1 MSPFTLKL
9 RPGFRSYV
17 LAVAVACGALS
28 VNSMALAQ
36 DDALLEDTESVLNS
50 EQIDVDGQFSRK
62 ETKAQKLAKLRKK
75 IEQEHEQMVQKK
87 IEDIRM
93 QEELKLGQ
101 KLKSAFSGQMQ
112 NVDQV
117 STAQAAP
124 QRVEAPAPAPL
135 PEKIEKN
142 NSIVPTLGLTSIS
155 VDGAESYE
163 SELSAGINFESKLT
177 KRFAVGIG
185 LGYTTMKITDINANQ
200 NGFGYNTYTG
210 YNNNTCNQWG
220 QCTTYGTFGNNTG
233 YLQGREMDYRQMDLN
248 IDGKFFITPD
258 SKISPFVGLGLGYRR
273 ASLKYTENDPYYN
286 QSIGGYGTT
295 GADSE
300 YSSNY
305 VTGTVSGGADIAF
318 SDVIGARIQLSYT
331 KGLTESSNTDNTTN
345 NFGYNYDYNQIGLEQ
360 TGKALEGADFG
371 SLSAGLIINF

>member
-17 LAVAVACGALS
+17 LAVAVVCGALS
-28 VNSMALAQ
+28 ANSIAFAQ

-50 EQIDVDGQFSRK
+50 EQIDVDGQFSKK
-62 ETKAQKLAKLRKK
+62 ETRAQKLAKMRKK

-101 KLKSAFSGQMQ
+101 KLKNAFSGQLQ
-112 NVDQV
+112 NVDEV

-124 QRVEAPAPAPL
+124 QRVVAPAPAPAPA

-155 VDGAESYE
+155 VDGSESYE

-177 KRFAVGIG
+177 NRFAVGIG
-185 LGYTTMKITDINANQ
+185 LGYTTMKITDVNNQ
-200 NGFGYNTYTG
+200 NNYTG
-210 YNNNTCNQWG
+210 FNTF
-220 QCTTYGTFGNNTG
+220 GTFNNCTFGSNCFNTFGTNG
-233 YLQGREMDYRQMDLN
+233 YLQGREMSYKQMDLN

-258 SKISPFVGLGLGYRR
+258 SKIKPFVGLGLGYRR
-273 ASLKYTENDPYYN
+273 ATLKYTENDPYFN

-318 SDVIGARIQLSYT
+318 SDVIGARLQLSYT
-331 KGLTESSNTDNTTN
+331 KGLTDSSNTDNRTTN
-345 NFGYNYDYNQIGLEQ
+345 GGFGTTYDYNQLGLEQ
-360 TGKALEGADFG
+360 TGKALEGADFS
-371 SLSAGLIINF
+371 SLSAGLIISF

>member
-1 MSPFTLKL
+1 MSPISQKQ
-9 RPGFRSYV
+9 RPGFKSYV
-17 LAVAVACGALS
+17 LAVALVCGALS
-28 VNSMALAQ
+28 TSALAQ

-50 EQIDVDGQFSRK
+50 EQIDVDGQFSRR

-101 KLKSAFSGQMQ
+101 KLKKAFSGQMS
-112 NVDQV
+112 NVDTV
-117 STAQAAP
+117 STGQAAP
-124 QRVEAPAPAPL
+124 QRVVAPAPVAAPA
-135 PEKIEKN
+135 PVKKEKN
-142 NSIVPTLGLTSIS
+142 NSIVPTIGLTSIS
-155 VDGAESYE
+155 VDGSESYE
-163 SELSAGINFESKLT
+163 SELTAGINFESKLT

-185 LGYTTMKITDINANQ
+185 FGFTSMKITDINP
-200 NGFGYNTYTG
+200 
-210 YNNNTCNQWG
+210 NNNYG
-220 QCTTYGTFGNNTG
+220 AFGTFGTFNTG
-233 YLQGREMDYRQMDLN
+233 CTGFGGCFNTFGTGTVTQGREMSYRQMDLN

-258 SKISPFVGLGLGYRR
+258 SKIKPFVGLGIGYRR
-273 ASLKYTENDPYYN
+273 ANLKYTENDPYFN

-318 SDVIGARIQLSYT
+318 SDVIGARLQLAYT
-331 KGLTESSNTDNTTN
+331 KGLTDSSNTDNTN
-345 NFGYNYDYNQIGLEQ
+345 NQLYYDYNQIGLEN
-360 TGKALEGADFG
+360 TGRALESADFG
-371 SLSAGLIINF
+371 SLSAGLIISF